1 MILMSNNPEG
11 VLTTSVLV
19 NCNTG
24 MEFIL
29 VSQLLCMNTIVT
41 CIITMKCGTIGNEFF
56 SHSHFWDATIARSP
70 EAAAV
75 F

>member
-29 VSQLLCMNTIVT
+29 VSQLLCMNMIVT
-41 CIITMKCGTIGNEFF
+41 CIITMKCGTIVNEFF
-56 SHSHFWDATIARSP
+56 
-70 EAAAV
+70 
-75 F
+75 